1 MAFELRSRM
10 KELAPERSGL
20 KSDFIA
26 GLTFAIVSVPQAMAH
41 ALLAAVNPVLGIYT
55 LMIAVPIA
63 AFFTSSVFMNVSTTG
78 ALSIVVGNE
87 LQALASDDKVA
98 ALATLVA
105 LVGLFQAAAG
115 LLRLGSI
122 LRFVSDAVMTGFL
135 NGVAA
140 LIILGQL
147 GALTG
152 FRSSFS
158 NNVAR
163 ALDLFLRIGQIDP
176 PTTLIGALTMG
187 LIVVLLKTRLTK
199 FAFVLAITVAG
210 LALAGL
216 SHKSFNLGVDWS
228 SVQIVRDIAEIPRD
242 LPRFS
247 LPRLDYI
254 VLLLL
259 PALSVAIIGLV
270 QGAGVS
276 QAYPNPDGKYPSV
289 SEDFFGQG
297 VANLATSLVT
307 GLPAGGSIS
316 GTVLIAGAGA
326 RSRWTNILGGLLV
339 VLVVLLGAPFAER
352 TPMPALAALL
362 IVAGYQGLRL
372 KAAQMIWRTS
382 PGSAAAM
389 ILTFLATL
397 FMPLH
402 YAVLLGVVFSIGL
415 HVIGWANQTKIVQ
428 LALVPGGFPEEREP
442 PEVLPSN
449 QFTALYVSGSLFFA
463 AAKALEKA
471 LPSADN
477 ARNAVVALI
486 LRGQPEVGNTFLNVL
501 QRYSVA
507 LRANGGKLMLVAVD
521 AKMYDQLVRTG
532 LLKEIGEQNVYL
544 ATPRLGEALN
554 DAMTAAQIW
563 ISQRNRAQ
571 GDNGA

>member
-1 MAFELRSRM
+1 MSFALRDRM
-10 KELAPERSGL
+10 RELAPERSGL

-26 GLTFAIVSVPQAMAH
+26 ALTFAIVSVPQAMAH
-41 ALLAAVNPVLGIYT
+41 SVLAAVNPILGIYT
-55 LMIAVPIA
+55 LVVAVPIA
-63 AFFTSSVFMNVSTTG
+63 AFFTSAVFMNVSTTG

-87 LQALASDDKVA
+87 LRSVGLDDKVA
-98 ALATLVA
+98 ALTTLVA
-105 LVGLFQAAAG
+105 LVGLFQALAG
-115 LLRLGSI
+115 FLRLGKV

-135 NGVAA
+135 NGVAV

-152 FRSSFS
+152 FRSSYAS
-158 NNVAR
+158 TVAQ
-163 ALDLFLRIGQIDP
+163 ALDLLLRLGQIDA
-176 PTTLIGALTMG
+176 PTTVIGAFAMG
-187 LIVVLLKTRLTK
+187 LILILLRTRLSK
-199 FAFVLAITVAG
+199 FAFVLAIALAG
-210 LALAGL
+210 LALAVL
-216 SHKSFNLGVDWS
+216 SHLGSNLGLDWS
-228 SVQIVRDIAEIPRD
+228 SVRIVRDIAEIPRD

-247 LPRLDYI
+247 LPRLDY
-254 VLLLL
+254 LAPLLL

-276 QAYPNPDGKYPSV
+276 QAYPNPDGKYPDV

-297 VANLATSLVT
+297 VANLATSLIS

-316 GTVLIAGAGA
+316 GTVLIASAGA
-326 RSRWTNILGGLLV
+326 RSRWTNILAGLLV
-339 VLVVLLGAPFAER
+339 VLVVLLAAPFAER

-372 KAAQMIWRTS
+372 QAAQMIWRTS
-382 PGSAAAM
+382 RGSAAAM

-402 YAVLLGVVFSIGL
+402 YAVLLGIVFSIAL
-415 HVIGWANQTKIVQ
+415 HAIGWANQAKITE
-428 LALVPGGFPEEREP
+428 LALVPGGFPEQRDP

-463 AAKALEKA
+463 AAKSLEKT
-471 LPSADN
+471 LPKADN

-486 LRGQPEVGNTFLNVL
+486 LRGHPEVGATFFNVL
-501 QRYSVA
+501 QRYSA
-507 LRANGGKLMLVAVD
+507 TLRANGGKLMLVAVD
-521 AKMYDQLVRTG
+521 EQVYDQLARTG
-532 LLKEIGEQNVYL
+532 LLKTIGEQNVYRT
-544 ATPRLGEALN
+544 TPRIGEALN

-563 ISQRNRAQ
+563 INQRTA
-571 GDNGA
+571 